1 MQYQA
6 LALAICKV
14 FDDLSTMSSSHIKI
28 KLGTDN
34 FAKLLLESTVFVD
47 KSLFIKEFLED
58 NGDVVLLTRPRRWG
72 KSLNMDMLGR
82 FLAIELDGQG
92 VPLPQGSSL
101 NHKLF
106 SGGAVD
112 LGLATGQRKQLSALK
127 IAQHKEIMAAYQGQ
141 FPVISLGFKDV
152 KGSTYQE
159 IEEGIKKQVINLYIK
174 HRYLKQHI
182 QAKGSLLEGTQR
194 EQLHHYFSG
203 KLSQEDLKDS
213 LRFLSELL
221 YHHFGQPVYVL
232 IDEYDTPINSA
243 YLEFK
248 DSPGEF
254 EQVLQLF
261 RGLFGATFKTNPY
274 LKQGL
279 ITGILRIAKAN
290 LFSELNNVSEYTLL
304 DEPFASSYG
313 FTQAEVDEL
322 LSKVPTATPPEK
334 IQHWYNGYTFGDEI
348 IYNPWSIMCCLGRKG
363 KLDHYWL
370 DSGGTSLI
378 DEVLLSDEVQQDIQT
393 LVAGGSLV
401 YPIAKQIRFED
412 IGKPMGL
419 YSLLLFSGYLNP
431 EVVHGEKNIYRLSIP
446 NYEVQYI
453 YETRMLE
460 WVSNKLNLDPGGYY
474 TFMRLLVE
482 GKVLAFKERLQELL
496 HVSTSFY
503 QTGAK
508 SSELFYSGF
517 MLGLLSILSSEYML
531 ESERESGMGRADALL
546 IPKVG
551 HGTQALLIEYKV
563 SKELEGLAALAQAGL
578 SQISDKGYG
587 LQVSLHAHV
596 KSILEVC
603 MAFCGKEVALEYR
616 EVMV

>member
-1 MQYQA
+1 M
-6 LALAICKV
+6 
-14 FDDLSTMSSSHIKI
+14 TTRNIKI
-28 KLGTDN
+28 GTDD

-58 NGDVVLLTRPRRWG
+58 NSDVVLITRPRRWG

-82 FLAIELDGQG
+82 FLAIEVDAQG
-92 VPLPQGSSL
+92 VPLPQGAAL
-101 NHKLF
+101 NYKLF
-106 SGGAVD
+106 AGGQVEVG
-112 LGLATGQRKQLSALK
+112 LGNTKLLRPLK
-127 IAQHKEIMAAYQGQ
+127 ISICSESMQFQGQ

-152 KGSTYQE
+152 KGSSYQE

-182 QAKGSLLEGTQR
+182 QAEASLLEGSQR
-194 EQLHHYFSG
+194 EQLHRYFSG

-243 YLEFK
+243 YLTFK
-248 DSPGEF
+248 DRPGEF

-261 RGLFGATFKTNPY
+261 RGLFGATFKTNKY

-290 LFSELNNVSEYTLL
+290 LFSDLNNVREYTLL
-304 DEPFASSYG
+304 DKRYAQYYG
-313 FTQAEVDEL
+313 FIQEEVEEL
-322 LSKVPTATPPEK
+322 LDKVPTATPPEK
-334 IQHWYNGYTFGDEI
+334 IQHWYNGYTFGEEI
-348 IYNPWSIMCCLGRKG
+348 IYNPWSIMLCLASDGQ
-363 KLDHYWL
+363 LDHYWL
-370 DSGGTSLI
+370 DSGGTALI
-378 DEVLLSDEVQQDIQT
+378 DEVLLSDEVQQDLQT
-393 LVAGGSLV
+393 LVAGGSII

-412 IGKPMGL
+412 ISKPMGL

-453 YETRMLE
+453 YETRLLE
-460 WVSNKLNLDPGGYY
+460 WVSNKLNIDPGSYY
-474 TFMRLLVE
+474 NFVSLLAVGRVE
-482 GKVLAFKERLQELL
+482 AFKERLQELL
-496 HVSTSFY
+496 QVSTSFY

-508 SSELFYSGF
+508 SAELFYSGF
-517 MLGLLSILSSEYML
+517 MLGLLSILSSAYML

-546 IPKVG
+546 IPKLG
-551 HGTQALLIEYKV
+551 HGTQALIIEYKV
-563 SKELEGLAALAQAGL
+563 SKELEGLPAMAQEGLAQ
-578 SQISDKGYG
+578 ISGKGYAS
-587 LQVSLHAHV
+587 QVRAHAHV
-596 KSILEVC
+596 KTILEVC
-603 MAFCGKEVALEYR
+603 LAFCGKEVALEYR
-616 EVMV
+616 KITV